1 MAGSS
6 TAVAL
11 QDEKP
16 QGPFTG
22 SHMLNVKN
30 ARLRSEHDVTLLR
43 NRLERL
49 RQEERKA
56 LKKIEETRRRADQIV
71 SLKTRNEEN
80 HMRKALEADYSKK
93 QLERARQRLQ
103 GHKDMQQEAIRE
115 TAAMVAAQKK
125 QEADMLRQQ
134 RQLIQEHVNEQKS
147 KHVARAQQIN
157 TMIKQQ
163 AAQQQQQKMQSR
175 MLHEEALQAEMED
188 RMLIEERRRNAADVL
203 VSEMED
209 QEEIA
214 IERLRRT
221 QEAQKNAYEELERA
235 LSNPPPPLDQRRAAL
250 GDYSTGPD
258 PDDGY

>member
-157 TMIKQQ
+157 TVRADCGPSKKPRVASCRICE
-163 AAQQQQQKMQSR
+163 ARGRVLSFR
-175 MLHEEALQAEMED
+175 GRHLH
-188 RMLIEERRRNAADVL
+188 
-203 VSEMED
+203 
-209 QEEIA
+209 
-214 IERLRRT
+214 RLSFPVGGCLTRP
-221 QEAQKNAYEELERA
+221 AHV
-235 LSNPPPPLDQRRAAL
+235 
-250 GDYSTGPD
+250 
-258 PDDGY
+258 